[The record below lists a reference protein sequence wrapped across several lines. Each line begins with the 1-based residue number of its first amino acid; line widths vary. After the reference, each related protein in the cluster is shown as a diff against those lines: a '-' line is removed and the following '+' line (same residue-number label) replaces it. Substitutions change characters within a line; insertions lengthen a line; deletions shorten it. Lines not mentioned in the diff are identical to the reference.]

1 MSTFKYFNK
10 ISKEWIDIELSDDIC
25 IFLKRSYWREEMQER
40 RFNARKLEFED
51 FIDYQQ
57 VGSIESLIL
66 EREERSL
73 LHEAVKRLNEAERL
87 YIYLRF
93 YKDLKLREVANVV
106 GVSEAQASRRLKKI
120 CGKLLQYFEELDA

>member
-25 IFLKRSYWREEMQER
+25 VFLKRSYWREEMQER

>member
-25 IFLKRSYWREEMQER
+25 VFLKRSYWREEMQER

-106 GVSEAQASRRLKKI
+106 GVSEA
-120 CGKLLQYFEELDA
+120 